1 MLNFSTDF
9 EIVSSSICISG
20 SSISVIFSLSFIFVM
35 FVVFLVLNSALKKEN
50 LYTPSMKEN
59 NTTFIQNFDGLTLKS
74 EKKVYLY
81 EIIND
86 KKIYVINIWA
96 SWCVPCRV
104 EHNFLIKLKGHNTND
119 FCKIV
124 KHQY

>member
-1 MLNFSTDF
+1 
-9 EIVSSSICISG
+9 
-20 SSISVIFSLSFIFVM
+20 M

-50 LYTPSMKEN
+50 IYTPSMKEN
-59 NTTFIQNFDGLTLKS
+59 NTNYIQNFDGLTLKS

-96 SWCVPCRV
+96 SWCVPCLK
-104 EHNFLIKLKGHNTND
+104 ENKHLMKLSKLEDIKMIGIN
-119 FCKIV
+119 
-124 KHQY
+124 